1 VDRGLERGPRR
12 KKRVARSA
20 SERRRAA
27 MFQDDEVAQPDPEQ
41 ANTARIAALG
51 DDEFWAELFNAVCV
65 R

>member
-1 VDRGLERGPRR
+1 
-12 KKRVARSA
+12 
-20 SERRRAA
+20 